1 MAKFLSGRQRNLSV
15 GINSFTEN
23 KTTLDVVGK
32 VGIGTTNAQNHS
44 LFVVGS
50 TNITGDINVGGAST
64 FVGVGTF
71 GNDLYVNN
79 QLYVNGVN
87 VSGGATIGQ
96 DITTRHLLATG
107 VSTFVGVSTFGNDVY
122 IDADLYVK
130 DDLTVDEINSRNINV
145 TGLSTFVGVG
155 TFNNDLY
162 VGGDL
167 YVKDDLTVDEIN
179 ARNID
184 VTGVSTLGIS
194 SATTLYVSG
203 VSTFVGIGTFGS
215 DLYVGGD
222 LYVKDDITA
231 DELTV
236 RNINATGVST
246 LTSLDVLTDFDVYD
260 TTATFHSNVRIEGN
274 LSIGGTSTVIVAQ
287 DLKVLDKEIT
297 LGVTTDAFGNDIS
310 TDITANHGGIA
321 IASTE
326 GSPLV
331 DLSLTGFST
340 IPPTYKQ
347 LMWVAANS
355 YGFGTTDAW
364 MFNYAVGVGSTL
376 VPNGVRLA
384 VGEIQ
389 LTDTQ
394 INARRAD
401 FDYLDA
407 EQIRVSG
414 VSTFAN
420 GPVFIG
426 SGTSTGTLNQKLQVT
441 GGGYIS
447 SYLGIGFTD
456 PFSNLAIYDSNG
468 SWISLVDPGQSSSAF
483 ENNNGTLYIRAEQGS
498 GNSEIIFQTGT
509 SNYEQKPSVSGSNR
523 VKINNQGVL
532 LVNMETSSG
541 VSQQNLQVT
550 GGAYVSGNTGIGLS
564 NATSRLHVQ
573 GDELVTGV
581 VTATR
586 FYGEFVGTGIS
597 VTGISTIGI
606 LSASNLTVSGIVT
619 VGSLY
624 VDTNEVLS
632 NDRRL
637 LNITSIQASGIT
649 TLGITTLSQLYVAGI
664 STFDGVI
671 DANGGLTANSVTV
684 ENLTNNRIVLVG
696 AGSSLKDNAN
706 LTFDGNIF
714 NVTGHTEIDNINVSG
729 VSTFAGLIDSNGG
742 LDVTGHTELDNLNVS
757 GVSTFAGI
765 GTFTTDLYVGNA
777 FSVDGQTDLDDV
789 SISGVATITT
799 IQNTT
804 ANITNLNATRL
815 VVSGVSTFQDHI
827 HLGDGDAIYLGTDDD
842 MRIFHDGGAAY
853 LDNDTGIL
861 YYRSGQ
867 HFFENAAGTETFA
880 SFVGDGSVS
889 LYYDNAKKFETLG
902 TGVTVTGTVYAQ
914 NFSTGDSGIGIN
926 INNNTITGP
935 SSIVIDPAGVGD
947 NTGAV
952 RIKGDFYVD
961 GTQFVVNSTTI
972 ELADYRVGIATTV
985 GTNLLLDGAGIG
997 IGSANI
1003 VKTFTYNNAANTL
1016 ESSIGLGVTTG
1027 GDFKAGTDSV
1037 LNRTTL
1043 GPTVVNSSLT
1053 SVGTLTNLNVA
1064 GVVTAT
1070 TFNGQVNAGVGTIT
1084 TLNGTNV
1091 TYTTG
1096 NFGTANVVTGVV
1108 TTISGSNLTYT
1119 TGNLTTGNILT
1130 GVVTTISGTDLFYTN
1145 GNFTNL
1151 TATDGFVNTGII
1163 TNLTSTA
1170 ATLTNINSSGIT
1182 TLGIVTATQLY
1193 VSGITTTIRLN
1204 VGIGG
1209 TVINTTDSGRV
1220 GINSANPSRLLD
1232 VNGDI
1237 NFNGLLFQ
1245 NGQEFIA
1252 SNWVKTSAGIHTFSN
1267 VGIGTTNPAYDLDI
1281 LGDVRLRGGIY
1292 DNTNNSAGLT
1302 NQVVVAD
1309 GSGGWSWQPVTAAGA
1324 GTLDGIEVRDNG
1336 SVVGTSGSITTLDF
1350 VSTPTS
1356 NIVVTG
1362 YAGGNIATITLSD
1375 TPTFGTVNASNAS
1388 LGFAT
1393 ASSLLV
1399 SGVSTFTGLIDSNGG
1414 LDVTGHTEL
1423 DNVNISGFLTA
1434 TSAIFS
1440 GNVSIGGTLT
1450 YEDVTNI
1457 DSIGIITA
1465 RSDVIVGGGLSVTGI
1480 TTLASAGGITT
1491 TGGDLYVG
1499 DDLFFK
1505 GDLYQNG
1512 QLFTAGIGIG
1522 STATNPQSGLI
1533 TPAARIGVGF
1543 TDINFVGTGLSVTG
1557 YGSTIIVDL
1566 GNLGGTT
1573 VSISTTPPGISTTA
1587 GNLWW
1592 DSNNGDLKIYYNDG
1606 DSAQWIDAN
1615 GGSQALA
1622 IISESSPSG
1631 YGVTS
1636 SGTLWWDSTS
1646 GVLKVYYDDG
1656 DSTQW
1661 VDANSGAYINYWV
1674 GNSAG
1679 IHTLSNVGIGTTN
1692 PQAKVHIV
1700 GSGSTA
1706 LLVNGDVRV
1715 VGILTV
1721 GSSSTLSNVGIGTT
1735 NPTAVVTS
1743 ANTAVLAAGIVTA
1756 YKIYGDGSGLTGI
1769 SQSQWVTTNAGIHT
1783 LSSVGIG
1790 TTNPN
1795 ETVTSNN
1802 TSTLAVGVVNSYIS
1816 NTNIIGIADTS
1827 YNTNNIIVDT
1837 KTITTASTNQVGIDT
1852 FSTDLYRSAKYYA
1865 QLTNGSD
1872 YHVVEITVLHDG
1884 TSPYLLESN
1893 VITLNAACGIFT
1905 GSISGSNF
1913 ILSLTPSSSE
1923 QTTIILNRSLVRSTG
1938 SAFSPTGDLE
1948 SQSGTLDL
1956 EVGTGQ
1962 FDLNT

>member
-1 MAKFLSGRQRNLSV
+1 MSQPYKSGRQQNLNLGISSV
-15 GINSFTEN
+15 TEN
-23 KTTLDVVGK
+23 RTVLQTIGK

-50 TNITGDINVGGAST
+50 TNITGDVYVGGAST

-96 DITTRHLLATG
+96 DITTRHIYASG

-122 IDADLYVK
+122 I
-130 DDLTVDEINSRNINV
+130 NS
-145 TGLSTFVGVG
+145 
-155 TFNNDLY
+155 
-162 VGGDL
+162 DL

-179 ARNID
+179 ARN
-184 VTGVSTLGIS
+184 
-194 SATTLYVSG
+194 AYVSG
-203 VSTFVGIGTFGS
+203 ITTLNITSATSVNASGIITANSFRPSSGFIQAADGTNSFYIYSGSGNVAFQGTIGASSINNGQGYQAINFTTSSTPTVLIPNDLNVTGLTTLASAGGITTTGG
-215 DLYVGGD
+215 DLYVGND

-231 DELTV
+231 DELNV
-236 RNINATGVST
+236 RNIRATGVST
-246 LTSLDVLTDFDVYD
+246 LTSLDVLTNFDVYD
-260 TTATFHSNVRIEGN
+260 TTATFHSNVRIDGN
-274 LSIGGTSTVIVAQ
+274 LSIGGTSTVILAQ

-297 LGVTTDAFGNDIS
+297 LGITTDAFGNDIS
-310 TDITANHGGIA
+310 NDVTANHGGIS
-321 IASTE
+321 IASTV
-326 GSPLV
+326 GYPLV

-340 IPPTYKQ
+340 IPATYKQ

-355 YGFGTTDAW
+355 YGVGTTDAW
-364 MFNYAVGVGSTL
+364 MFNYAVGIGSTL

-384 VGEIQ
+384 VGGIQ

-401 FDYLDA
+401 IQYIDA
-407 EQIRVSG
+407 QQLRVAG
-414 VSTFAN
+414 VSTFTN
-420 GPVFIG
+420 GPVLIG

-447 SYLGIGFTD
+447 SYVGIGFTD

-468 SWISLVDPGQSSSAF
+468 AWISLVDPGQSSSAF

-541 VSQQNLQVT
+541 VAQQNLQVT

-586 FYGEFVGTGIS
+586 FYGEFVGTGLS

-624 VDTNEVLS
+624 VDATQVLS

-637 LNITSIQASGIT
+637 RNITSIQASGIT

-664 STFDGVI
+664 STFDGLI
-671 DANGGLTANSVTV
+671 DANAGATINNIRIGVANDNTIDTITGGLTLDSNSGTVTV
-684 ENLTNNRIVLVG
+684 DDNLAVSGSNTLSFNS
-696 AGSSLKDNAN
+696 SSLNISHSGGNA
-706 LTFDGNIF
+706 NIF
-714 NVTGHTEIDNINVSG
+714 NGLGDLILGADGNRSIRLERVGVATLARFTHNGSAELYYSGSKKLETIGSGVTITGTTFTNQLSVSG
-729 VSTFAGLIDSNGG
+729 VSTFSGDSNFNQNIN
-742 LDVTGHTELDNLNVS
+742 VT
-757 GVSTFAGI
+757 
-765 GTFTTDLYVGNA
+765 
-777 FSVDGQTDLDDV
+777 
-789 SISGVATITT
+789 GVATIAT

-827 HLGDGDAIYLGTDDD
+827 HLGDGDTAYFGTDDD

-853 LDNDTGIL
+853 IDNDTGIL

-880 SFVGDGSVS
+880 RFVGDGSVS

-926 INNNTITGP
+926 ISNNSITGP

-947 NTGAV
+947 NSGAV
-952 RIKGDFYVD
+952 RIKGDLYVD
-961 GTQFVVNSTTI
+961 GTQFVVNSTTVD
-972 ELADYRVGIATTV
+972 LADFRVGIATTV

-1016 ESSIGLGVTTG
+1016 ESSIGLGVTLG
-1027 GDFKAGTDSV
+1027 GDFKTGTDSV

-1119 TGNLTTGNILT
+1119 TGNLTTGNIVT

-1151 TATDGFVNTGII
+1151 TATNGFVNTGII
-1163 TNLTSTA
+1163 TNLTSTR

-1193 VSGITTTIRLN
+1193 VAGITTTVRLN
-1204 VGIGG
+1204 VGVGG

-1220 GINSANPSRLLD
+1220 GINSANPARLLD

-1281 LGDVRLRGGIY
+1281 LGDLRVRGGIY
-1292 DNTNNSAGLT
+1292 DNINNSAGLI

-1350 VSTPTS
+1350 QSTPTS

-1362 YAGGNIATITLSD
+1362 FAGGNIATITLSE
-1375 TPTFGTVNASNAS
+1375 TPTFGTVTASNAS

-1393 ASSLLV
+1393 ATTLLV
-1399 SGVSTFTGLIDSNGG
+1399 SGVSTFQNDVKLVDNADLYFGDGNDLRIFHNGSNSFISEVGTGSLFIDASSTFYRSASHTFRNGASTETLAIFTENGSVELYYDNSKKFETSG
-1414 LDVTGHTEL
+1414 LGVTVYGAI
-1423 DNVNISGFLTA
+1423 NA
-1434 TSAIFS
+1434 TSATFS

-1450 YEDVTNI
+1450 YEDVTNV
-1457 DSIGIITA
+1457 DAIGVITA
-1465 RSDVIVGGGLSVTGI
+1465 RSDVRVGGNLSVVGV

-1505 GDLYQNG
+1505 GNLYQNG
-1512 QLFTAGIGIG
+1512 ALFTAGIGIG
-1522 STATNPQSGLI
+1522 STATNPQSGNI
-1533 TPAARIGVGF
+1533 TTAARIGVGF
-1543 TDINFVGTGLSVTG
+1543 TDINFVGSGLSITG
-1557 YGSTIIVDL
+1557 YGSTVVIDL
-1566 GNLGGTT
+1566 GTLGGTT
-1573 VSISTTPPGISTTA
+1573 VSISSVSPGVSTAA

-1592 DSNNGDLKIYYNDG
+1592 DSINGDLKIYYVDDN
-1606 DSAQWIDAN
+1606 SSQWIDAN
-1615 GGSQALA
+1615 GGSQSLA
-1622 IISESSPSG
+1622 IISDVSPAG

-1636 SGTLWWDSTS
+1636 SGTLWWDSS
-1646 GVLKVYYDDG
+1646 YGVLKVYYDDG
-1656 DSTQW
+1656 DSEQW
-1661 VDANSGAYINYWV
+1661 VDANSGAYINFWV

-1679 IHTLSNVGIGTTN
+1679 IHTTGKVGIGTTT
-1692 PQAKVHIV
+1692 PTEQ
-1700 GSGSTA
+1700 
-1706 LLVNGDVRV
+1706 LQVNGQLSIDGNVSYGTTTFTTSSTSL
-1715 VGILTV
+1715 VGIHSALATSTYRSV
-1721 GSSSTLSNVGIGTT
+1721 EYTIQATEGTNFHTTKILALHNGTTAYHTEYGSIFNNVGVSTYDVDVSGGNIRLLATPTSASTT
-1735 NPTAVVTS
+1735 NFKVTF
-1743 ANTAVLAAGIVTA
+1743 NGIKV
-1756 YKIYGDGSGLTGI
+1756 
-1769 SQSQWVTTNAGIHT
+1769 
-1783 LSSVGIG
+1783 
-1790 TTNPN
+1790 
-1795 ETVTSNN
+1795 
-1802 TSTLAVGVVNSYIS
+1802 
-1816 NTNIIGIADTS
+1816 
-1827 YNTNNIIVDT
+1827 
-1837 KTITTASTNQVGIDT
+1837 
-1852 FSTDLYRSAKYYA
+1852 
-1865 QLTNGSD
+1865 
-1872 YHVVEITVLHDG
+1872 
-1884 TSPYLLESN
+1884 
-1893 VITLNAACGIFT
+1893 
-1905 GSISGSNF
+1905 
-1913 ILSLTPSSSE
+1913 
-1923 QTTIILNRSLVRSTG
+1923 
-1938 SAFSPTGDLE
+1938 
-1948 SQSGTLDL
+1948 
-1956 EVGTGQ
+1956 
-1962 FDLNT
+1962 

>member
-1 MAKFLSGRQRNLSV
+1 M
-15 GINSFTEN
+15 
-23 KTTLDVVGK
+23 
-32 VGIGTTNAQNHS
+32 
-44 LFVVGS
+44 
-50 TNITGDINVGGAST
+50 
-64 FVGVGTF
+64 
-71 GNDLYVNN
+71 
-79 QLYVNGVN
+79 
-87 VSGGATIGQ
+87 
-96 DITTRHLLATG
+96 
-107 VSTFVGVSTFGNDVY
+107 
-122 IDADLYVK
+122 
-130 DDLTVDEINSRNINV
+130 
-145 TGLSTFVGVG
+145 
-155 TFNNDLY
+155 
-162 VGGDL
+162 
-167 YVKDDLTVDEIN
+167 
-179 ARNID
+179 
-184 VTGVSTLGIS
+184 
-194 SATTLYVSG
+194 
-203 VSTFVGIGTFGS
+203 
-215 DLYVGGD
+215 
-222 LYVKDDITA
+222 
-231 DELTV
+231 
-236 RNINATGVST
+236 
-246 LTSLDVLTDFDVYD
+246 
-260 TTATFHSNVRIEGN
+260 
-274 LSIGGTSTVIVAQ
+274 
-287 DLKVLDKEIT
+287 
-297 LGVTTDAFGNDIS
+297 
-310 TDITANHGGIA
+310 
-321 IASTE
+321 
-326 GSPLV
+326 
-331 DLSLTGFST
+331 
-340 IPPTYKQ
+340 
-347 LMWVAANS
+347 
-355 YGFGTTDAW
+355 
-364 MFNYAVGVGSTL
+364 
-376 VPNGVRLA
+376 
-384 VGEIQ
+384 
-389 LTDTQ
+389 
-394 INARRAD
+394 
-401 FDYLDA
+401 
-407 EQIRVSG
+407 
-414 VSTFAN
+414 
-420 GPVFIG
+420 
-426 SGTSTGTLNQKLQVT
+426 
-441 GGGYIS
+441 
-447 SYLGIGFTD
+447 
-456 PFSNLAIYDSNG
+456 AIYDSNG
-468 SWISLVDPGQSSSAF
+468 SWISLVDPGDSSSAF

-509 SNYEQKPSVSGSNR
+509 SNYEQRPSISGSNR

-541 VSQQNLQVT
+541 VAQQNFQVT
-550 GGAYVSGNTGIGLS
+550 GGAYISGNTGIGIS
-564 NATSRLHVQ
+564 NATSKLHVQ

-586 FYGEFVGTGIS
+586 FYGEFVGTGLSI
-597 VTGISTIGI
+597 TGISTIGI

-624 VDTNEVLS
+624 VDASQVLS

-649 TLGITTLSQLYVAGI
+649 TLGITSLSQLNVSGV
-664 STFDGVI
+664 STFNGLVDI
-671 DANGGLTANSVTV
+671 NGGVTANSATV

-696 AGSSLKDNAN
+696 AGSSLKDDPNF
-706 LTFDGNIF
+706 TFDGYTFNI
-714 NVTGHTEIDNINVSG
+714 TGHTEVDNINVSG

-777 FSVDGQTDLDDV
+777 FSVDGQTELDDV
-789 SISGVATITT
+789 NVSGIATITT

-853 LDNDTGIL
+853 IDNDTGIL

-880 SFVGDGSVS
+880 SFVGDGSIS
-889 LYYDNAKKFETLG
+889 LYYDNTKKFETLG

-961 GTQFVVNSTTI
+961 GTQFIVNSSTI
-972 ELADYRVGIATTV
+972 ELADLRVGIATTV
-985 GTNLLLDGAGIG
+985 GSNLLLDGGGIG
-997 IGSANI
+997 IGSAN
-1003 VKTFTYNNAANTL
+1003 VLKTFTYNNSSDTL
-1016 ESSIGLGVTTG
+1016 QSSIGLGVTTG
-1027 GDFKAGTDSV
+1027 GDFKTGTDSV

-1043 GPTVVNSSLT
+1043 GQTVVNSSLT

-1084 TLNGTNV
+1084 TLNGSNA
-1091 TYTTG
+1091 TYTT
-1096 NFGTANVVTGVV
+1096 
-1108 TTISGSNLTYT
+1108 
-1119 TGNLTTGNILT
+1119 
-1130 GVVTTISGTDLFYTN
+1130 
-1145 GNFTNL
+1145 L
-1151 TATDGFVNTGII
+1151 TATNGFVNTGII

-1170 ATLTNINSSGIT
+1170 ATLTNINSSGIA
-1182 TLGIVTATQLY
+1182 TLGVVTATQLY
-1193 VSGITTTIRLN
+1193 VSGITTTIELN
-1204 VGIGG
+1204 VGVGG
-1209 TVINTTDSGRV
+1209 TVINTTVSGRV
-1220 GINSANPSRLLD
+1220 GINSLNPAKLLD

-1237 NFNGLLFQ
+1237 NFNGILYQ

-1252 SNWVKTSAGIHTFSN
+1252 SNWVKTSAGIHTFAN
-1267 VGIGTTNPAYDLDI
+1267 VGIGTTNPAYDLEV

-1350 VSTPTS
+1350 VSTATS

-1375 TPTFGTVNASNAS
+1375 TPTFGTINASNAS

-1505 GDLYQNG
+1505 GNLYQNG

-1557 YGSTIIVDL
+1557 YGSTIIVDF
-1566 GNLGGTT
+1566 GNISGGGGVN
-1573 VSISTTPPGISTTA
+1573 VSISTAPPGISTSA

-1592 DSNNGDLKIYYNDG
+1592 DSDNGDLKIYYSDG
-1606 DSAQWIDAN
+1606 NSSQWIDAN

-1622 IISESSPSG
+1622 IISESSPAG
-1631 YGVTS
+1631 YGITS

-1692 PQAKVHIV
+1692 PQTKLEINGVLGFTGGNVKIGNVSTGSSITTGSSNNFIGNGAGQYTTSGYENNFFGAYAGQNNIDGFGNIFLGGAAGSSNISGNYNHFSGVYAGYANTTGNNNVYIGYAAGANETGSENIILGSSQNTPISNGSNQLV
-1700 GSGSTA
+1700 IGSGGGTWI
-1706 LLVNGDVRV
+1706 NGN
-1715 VGILTV
+1715 
-1721 GSSSTLSNVGIGTT
+1721 SSYNVGIGTT
-1735 NPTAVVTS
+1735 NPTEKLQVNGYLS
-1743 ANTAVLAAGIVTA
+1743 I
-1756 YKIYGDGSGLTGI
+1756 DGNVSY
-1769 SQSQWVTTNAGIHT
+1769 
-1783 LSSVGIG
+1783 G
-1790 TTNPN
+1790 TT
-1795 ETVTSNN
+1795 TFTTS
-1802 TSTLAVGVVNSYIS
+1802 S
-1816 NTNIIGIADTS
+1816 IA
-1827 YNTNNIIVDT
+1827 
-1837 KTITTASTNQVGIDT
+1837 QVGIH
-1852 FSTDLYRSAKYYA
+1852 STLSITTYRSVEYTIQAT
-1865 QLTNGSD
+1865 QGTNF
-1872 YHVVEITVLHDG
+1872 HTTKIIALHDG
-1884 TSPYLLESN
+1884 SLAYPTEYGFVYNNSAVATYDVDVSGGNMRLLATPASASTTN
-1893 VITLNAACGIFT
+1893 FKIIFNGIK
-1905 GSISGSNF
+1905 
-1913 ILSLTPSSSE
+1913 
-1923 QTTIILNRSLVRSTG
+1923 V
-1938 SAFSPTGDLE
+1938 
-1948 SQSGTLDL
+1948 
-1956 EVGTGQ
+1956 
-1962 FDLNT
+1962 

>member
-1 MAKFLSGRQRNLSV
+1 
-15 GINSFTEN
+15 
-23 KTTLDVVGK
+23 
-32 VGIGTTNAQNHS
+32 
-44 LFVVGS
+44 
-50 TNITGDINVGGAST
+50 
-64 FVGVGTF
+64 
-71 GNDLYVNN
+71 
-79 QLYVNGVN
+79 
-87 VSGGATIGQ
+87 
-96 DITTRHLLATG
+96 
-107 VSTFVGVSTFGNDVY
+107 
-122 IDADLYVK
+122 
-130 DDLTVDEINSRNINV
+130 
-145 TGLSTFVGVG
+145 
-155 TFNNDLY
+155 
-162 VGGDL
+162 
-167 YVKDDLTVDEIN
+167 
-179 ARNID
+179 
-184 VTGVSTLGIS
+184 
-194 SATTLYVSG
+194 
-203 VSTFVGIGTFGS
+203 
-215 DLYVGGD
+215 
-222 LYVKDDITA
+222 
-231 DELTV
+231 
-236 RNINATGVST
+236 
-246 LTSLDVLTDFDVYD
+246 
-260 TTATFHSNVRIEGN
+260 
-274 LSIGGTSTVIVAQ
+274 
-287 DLKVLDKEIT
+287 
-297 LGVTTDAFGNDIS
+297 
-310 TDITANHGGIA
+310 
-321 IASTE
+321 
-326 GSPLV
+326 
-331 DLSLTGFST
+331 
-340 IPPTYKQ
+340 
-347 LMWVAANS
+347 
-355 YGFGTTDAW
+355 
-364 MFNYAVGVGSTL
+364 
-376 VPNGVRLA
+376 
-384 VGEIQ
+384 
-389 LTDTQ
+389 
-394 INARRAD
+394 
-401 FDYLDA
+401 
-407 EQIRVSG
+407 
-414 VSTFAN
+414 
-420 GPVFIG
+420 
-426 SGTSTGTLNQKLQVT
+426 
-441 GGGYIS
+441 
-447 SYLGIGFTD
+447 
-456 PFSNLAIYDSNG
+456 
-468 SWISLVDPGQSSSAF
+468 
-483 ENNNGTLYIRAEQGS
+483 
-498 GNSEIIFQTGT
+498 
-509 SNYEQKPSVSGSNR
+509 
-523 VKINNQGVL
+523 
-532 LVNMETSSG
+532 METSSG
-541 VSQQNLQVT
+541 VAQQNFQVT
-550 GGAYVSGNTGIGLS
+550 GGAYISGNTGIGIS
-564 NATSRLHVQ
+564 NATSKLHVQ

-586 FYGEFVGTGIS
+586 FYGEFVGTGLSI
-597 VTGISTIGI
+597 TGISTIGI
-606 LSASNLTVSGIVT
+606 LSASSLTVSGIVT

-624 VDTNEVLS
+624 VDASQVLS

-649 TLGITTLSQLYVAGI
+649 TLGITSLSQLNVSGV
-664 STFDGVI
+664 STFNGLVDI
-671 DANGGLTANSVTV
+671 NGGVTANSATV

-696 AGSSLKDNAN
+696 AGSSLKDDPNF
-706 LTFDGNIF
+706 TFDGYTFNI
-714 NVTGHTEIDNINVSG
+714 TGHTEVDNINVSG

-777 FSVDGQTDLDDV
+777 FSVDGQTELDDV
-789 SISGVATITT
+789 NVSGIATITT

-853 LDNDTGIL
+853 IDNDTGIL

-880 SFVGDGSVS
+880 SFVGDGSIS
-889 LYYDNAKKFETLG
+889 LYYDNTKKFETLG

-961 GTQFVVNSTTI
+961 GTQFIVNSSTI
-972 ELADYRVGIATTV
+972 ELADLRVGIATTV
-985 GTNLLLDGAGIG
+985 GSNLLLDGGGIG
-997 IGSANI
+997 IGSAN
-1003 VKTFTYNNAANTL
+1003 VLKTFTYNNAANTL
-1016 ESSIGLGVTTG
+1016 ESSIGLGVTVG
-1027 GDFKAGTDSV
+1027 GDFKTGTDSV

-1119 TGNLTTGNILT
+1119 TGNLTTGNIVT

-1151 TATDGFVNTGII
+1151 TATNGFVNTGII

-1209 TVINTTDSGRV
+1209 TVINTTTSGRV
-1220 GINSANPSRLLD
+1220 GINSLNPSRLLD

-1281 LGDVRLRGGIY
+1281 LGDLRVRGGIY
-1292 DNTNNSAGLT
+1292 DNLNNSAGLI
-1302 NQVVVAD
+1302 NQVVVAN
-1309 GSGGWSWQPVTAAGA
+1309 GFGGWSWQPVTAAGA
-1324 GTLDGIEVRDNG
+1324 GTLNGIEVRDDG
-1336 SVVGTSGSITTLDF
+1336 SVVGTSGSITTLNF
-1350 VSTPTS
+1350 ASTPTS

-1362 YAGGNIATITLSD
+1362 FAGGNIATITLSN
-1375 TPTFGTVNASNAS
+1375 TPTFGTVTSSNAS

-1399 SGVSTFTGLIDSNGG
+1399 SGISTLGVTGTTDLTAQQLNVTGLSTFAGITTVTGTTLFARQLSVSGVSTFNGN
-1414 LDVTGHTEL
+1414 L
-1423 DNVNISGFLTA
+1423 NA
-1434 TSAIFS
+1434 TNAFFS

-1457 DSIGIITA
+1457 DSIGVITA
-1465 RSDVIVGGGLSVTGI
+1465 RSDVRVAGNLSVVGI

-1505 GDLYQNG
+1505 GNLYQNG

-1557 YGSTIIVDL
+1557 YGSTIIVDF
-1566 GNLGGTT
+1566 GNISGGGGVN
-1573 VSISTTPPGISTTA
+1573 VSISTAPPGISTSA

-1592 DSNNGDLKIYYNDG
+1592 DSDNGDLKIYYSDG
-1606 DSAQWIDAN
+1606 NSSQWIDAN

-1622 IISESSPSG
+1622 IISESSPAG
-1631 YGVTS
+1631 YGITS

-1674 GNSAG
+1674 GN
-1679 IHTLSNVGIGTTN
+1679 
-1692 PQAKVHIV
+1692 
-1700 GSGSTA
+1700 
-1706 LLVNGDVRV
+1706 
-1715 VGILTV
+1715 
-1721 GSSSTLSNVGIGTT
+1721 
-1735 NPTAVVTS
+1735 
-1743 ANTAVLAAGIVTA
+1743 
-1756 YKIYGDGSGLTGI
+1756 YKDF
-1769 SQSQWVTTNAGIHT
+1769 
-1783 LSSVGIG
+1783 
-1790 TTNPN
+1790 
-1795 ETVTSNN
+1795 
-1802 TSTLAVGVVNSYIS
+1802 
-1816 NTNIIGIADTS
+1816 
-1827 YNTNNIIVDT
+1827 
-1837 KTITTASTNQVGIDT
+1837 K
-1852 FSTDLYRSAKYYA
+1852 
-1865 QLTNGSD
+1865 
-1872 YHVVEITVLHDG
+1872 
-1884 TSPYLLESN
+1884 
-1893 VITLNAACGIFT
+1893 
-1905 GSISGSNF
+1905 
-1913 ILSLTPSSSE
+1913 
-1923 QTTIILNRSLVRSTG
+1923 
-1938 SAFSPTGDLE
+1938 
-1948 SQSGTLDL
+1948 
-1956 EVGTGQ
+1956 
-1962 FDLNT
+1962 